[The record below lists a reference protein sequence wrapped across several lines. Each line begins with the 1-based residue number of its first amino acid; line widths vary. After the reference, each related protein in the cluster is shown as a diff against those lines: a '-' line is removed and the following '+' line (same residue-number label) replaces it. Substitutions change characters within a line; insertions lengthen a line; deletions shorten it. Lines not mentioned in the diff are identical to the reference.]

1 MRRVTPARVRF
12 RIQLQTYSM
21 NDFADQYKS
30 IVQSI
35 LGGQAEQARATVRCI
50 PGSELGITTIPR
62 SLPIPLQ
69 CWVFFRDQFVCR
81 YCEKRCVLPPV
92 LRLLSHFLGD
102 DFRYHPHGR
111 MTECHV
117 AFWRD
122 IASCDHMVP
131 VARGGNSTAQ
141 NLVTACY
148 MCNSIKQNWL
158 LEELRWNIK
167 PITTIAWD
175 GLSGSLQCLLQVSAI
190 PVTPYYR
197 NWLRAVERYRRALNR
212 EKRPPSAF
220 GGSP

>member
-1 MRRVTPARVRF
+1 
-12 RIQLQTYSM
+12 
-21 NDFADQYKS
+21 
-30 IVQSI
+30 VQSI
-35 LGGQAEQARATVRCI
+35 LTGQTQQARETVRCI
-50 PGSELGITTIPR
+50 PGSEPEITTIPR

-69 CWVFFRDQFVCR
+69 CRVFSRDQFVCR
-81 YCEKRCVLPPV
+81 YCEKRTVVPPV

-122 IASCDHMVP
+122 IASCDHVVP
-131 VARGGNSTAQ
+131 VARGGDSTPG

-158 LEELRWNIK
+158 LDELRWSIK
-167 PITTIAWD
+167 PSSTIVWD
-175 GLSGSLQCLLQVSAI
+175 GLSSALGSLLQIAAM

-197 NWLRAVERYRRALNR
+197 NWLRAVESCLECSR
-212 EKRPPSAF
+212 
-220 GGSP
+220 